1 MTPFRV
7 SILGCGSALP
17 TLRHCA
23 SSQVVELRDKKFMVD
38 CGEGTQMQLRRARIG
53 FNSIRAVFI
62 SHIHG
67 DHCFG
72 LIGMIST
79 FGLQGRTE
87 PLQIYAPKELGEV
100 LDTQLRLFCAH
111 LDYEVTF
118 HAVDPSAQNVVY
130 EDNSLQVET
139 IPLQHRM
146 PCCGYIFR
154 EKPTLPHIRRD
165 MIDYLKIPVSQIS
178 NIKSGADWVRE
189 DGTVVPNKRLVSP
202 ADRPRAY
209 AYCSDTRYVPT
220 LHERMEGIDTLYH
233 ESTYGDDDAQLAE
246 KFCHSTARQAAL
258 VARAAGVRRLLLG
271 HYSSRYD
278 DESILL
284 RQARE
289 VFPESYL
296 TNEKD
301 TFDI

>member
-1 MTPFRV
+1 M
-7 SILGCGSALP
+7 
-17 TLRHCA
+17 
-23 SSQVVELRDKKFMVD
+23 
-38 CGEGTQMQLRRARIG
+38 
-53 FNSIRAVFI
+53 
-62 SHIHG
+62 
-67 DHCFG
+67 
-72 LIGMIST
+72 
-79 FGLQGRTE
+79 
-87 PLQIYAPKELGEV
+87 

-301 TFDI
+301 IFDI